1 MEQISDLLLMG
12 VGGGGCALIRSIVA
26 QANVAIKTLG
36 VDTDASSR
44 SETEFDNCDFLLIG
58 GARFSGHG
66 TGGDAVNGRLAVQDD
81 FRNLDPY
88 LEGVR
93 MVVVVTALGA
103 GTGGGATPEILKYCH
118 ECGITTLCFATT
130 PFVFEGPSRTAAA
143 LRSLSLIESCADTL
157 VALPLDDLHCCQSG
171 NDQLQLSHD
180 RVLEIL
186 GSGISLMWRMLC
198 LPGYINLDVERLRS
212 MVVGGKRA
220 RLGFALSEDVMER
233 AGQVVE
239 QFRGCKLL
247 HDSSGKVVAAEALL
261 VGIVA
266 GDDLRLS
273 EITVLMRGIQKL
285 FPKSLRV
292 EMGTVQD
299 PAFNGRIEV
308 VLFAFDKVLRPP
320 DGNALGPGGAV
331 AAKLPPVADTLP
343 VALAPRRAKGK
354 SKGRSKLSFGPTGRG
369 KFQNSE
375 PTIYEGVDLD
385 VPSYIRYGINI
396 EK

>member
-1 MEQISDLLLMG
+1 MG
-12 VGGGGCALIRSIVA
+12 VGGGGCSLIRSIVA
-26 QANVAIKTLG
+26 QANIAIKTLG

-44 SETEFDNCDFLLIG
+44 RETEFDNCDFLLIG

-66 TGGDAVNGRLAVQDD
+66 TGGDAVNGRLAIQDD
-81 FRNLDPY
+81 FKNLDPY
-88 LEGVR
+88 LEDVR

-118 ECGITTLCFATT
+118 ERGITTLCFATK
-130 PFVFEGPSRTAAA
+130 PFAFEGPSRIAAA
-143 LRSLSLIESCADTL
+143 LRSLSLLEGCADTL
-157 VALPLDDLHCCQSG
+157 VAVPLDDLHCQGGS
-171 NDQLQLSHD
+171 DYLQLSQE
-180 RVLEIL
+180 RAVEIL

-212 MVVGGKRA
+212 IVVGGKSA
-220 RLGFALSEDVMER
+220 RLGFAHSADEMER
-233 AGQVVE
+233 ALQVVKR
-239 QFRGCKLL
+239 FKGCKLL
-247 HDSSGKVVAAEALL
+247 HDSNGRLVAAEALL

-273 EITVLMRGIQKL
+273 EITVLMSGIQKL
-285 FPKSLRV
+285 FPKSSRM

-308 VLFAFDKVLRPP
+308 VLFAFDKVLRPAAGT
-320 DGNALGPGGAV
+320 DLVGSSAV
-331 AAKLPPVADTLP
+331 ASELPPVADSLP
-343 VALAPRRAKGK
+343 VALNPRRPKGK
-354 SKGRSKLSFGPTGRG
+354 PKGRSKLSFGPTGRG

-385 VPSYIRYGINI
+385 VPAYIRYGINI